1 MTVKAEKQEEAK
13 PFFPFSSVVCVTV
26 TTMQKSG
33 KLLSHHLHFLVIKIL
48 NESWFV
54 VVKSDNMFYEKEEK
68 CMTGQKDRILQTY
81 ATCQWPSGKPSL
93 LSGRSIFVFFDTTGR
108 TWAFLRVG
116 KFETAREG
124 FETGF

>member
-1 MTVKAEKQEEAK
+1 
-13 PFFPFSSVVCVTV
+13 
-26 TTMQKSG
+26 MQKSG